1 MKPTSRS
8 LLEAIQ
14 RFVESRKYFLPL
26 STKIRWR
33 MHVNFLKE
41 FPTGKSILD
50 VHLMKTPVSNNSYG

>member
-14 RFVESRKYFLPL
+14 RFVESTNNFLSL

-33 MHVNFLKE
+33 MHVNFLQE
-41 FPTGKSILD
+41 FHMEKSILD
-50 VHLMKTPVSNNSYG
+50 VHLMKTPISNNNYG